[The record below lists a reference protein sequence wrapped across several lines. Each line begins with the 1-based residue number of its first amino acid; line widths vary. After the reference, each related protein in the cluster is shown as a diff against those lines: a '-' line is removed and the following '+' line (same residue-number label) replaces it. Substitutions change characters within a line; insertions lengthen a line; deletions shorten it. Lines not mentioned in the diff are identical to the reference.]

1 MCFRIIIVLLDVI
14 SYIMSVYK
22 TLFTEL
28 DRCDYIVDSQYTGEL
43 ADYSYN
49 DVTYE
54 ESAEAYSQKLE
65 RLYIDFLAEWD
76 EMSDTARKAAKGM
89 MELIVS
95 KRYMY
100 GGFFFDVPS
109 SEIVDAIIN
118 DNAVPRQSV
127 KMARF
132 VHSMAE
138 QQKYY
143 LDRVAEFMGIE
154 LAKEEQS
161 LTHIEDT
168 TKEINNTDYDTS
180 TDNNTATTVYQT
192 LFKKYGST
200 MSVKQLTEFFQ
211 VQKRTIFDWERKG
224 YLTNISTISDEL
236 TASGHKKRGD
246 EKRYLTS
253 DIAKNIEMQRKF
265 HKL

>member
-1 MCFRIIIVLLDVI
+1 
-14 SYIMSVYK
+14 MSAYK

-28 DRCDYIVDSQYTGEL
+28 DRCDYIVDYQYKGEL

-54 ESAEAYSQKLE
+54 ESTEAYSQKLE

-95 KRYMY
+95 KRFMY

-109 SEIVDAIIN
+109 SEIVDAMIN

-132 VHSMAE
+132 VHDMAE
-138 QQKYY
+138 HQKFY
-143 LDRVAEFMGIE
+143 LNRVAEFLGVVLVKEDLLLNPFDVLDSENNLEKVSSEMVDDEPNSAEKLGDSLWDKEWVTYEE
-154 LAKEEQS
+154 LIRMFDFRGVKSAKDAAWRKKNGFDKCVSQTGKGTAVKFVVS
-161 LTHIEDT
+161 KV
-168 TKEINNTDYDTS
+168 KEWL
-180 TDNNTATTVYQT
+180 DNGGGV
-192 LFKKYGST
+192 KK
-200 MSVKQLTEFFQ
+200 K
-211 VQKRTIFDWERKG
+211 
-224 YLTNISTISDEL
+224 
-236 TASGHKKRGD
+236 
-246 EKRYLTS
+246 
-253 DIAKNIEMQRKF
+253 
-265 HKL
+265 

>member
-1 MCFRIIIVLLDVI
+1 MDGI
-14 SYIMSVYK
+14 SYIMSAYK

-28 DRCDYIVDSQYTGEL
+28 DRCDYIVDYQYTGEL

-54 ESAEAYSQKLE
+54 ESTEAYSQKLE

-109 SEIVDAIIN
+109 SEIVDAMIN

-132 VHSMAE
+132 VHDMAE
-138 QQKYY
+138 QQKFY

-154 LAKEEQS
+154 LAKEEQC
-161 LTHIEDT
+161 LNHIEDATEDT
-168 TKEINNTDYDTS
+168 TDAENDNTDYDTS
-180 TDNNTATTVYQT
+180 TENDTVTTVYQT

-200 MSVKQLTEFFQ
+200 MSVKQLSEFFQ

-224 YLTNISTISDEL
+224 YLTNISTTSDEL
-236 TASGHKKRGD
+236 TASGHKKRGE

-265 HKL
+265 NRL

>member
-1 MCFRIIIVLLDVI
+1 
-14 SYIMSVYK
+14 MSAYK

-28 DRCDYIVDSQYTGEL
+28 DRCDYIVDYQYTGEL

-54 ESAEAYSQKLE
+54 EATEAYSQKLE

-76 EMSDTARKAAKGM
+76 EISDTARKAAKGM

-109 SEIVDAIIN
+109 SETVDAMIN

-132 VHSMAE
+132 VHDMVE
-138 QQKYY
+138 QQKFY
-143 LDRVAEFMGIE
+143 LDRVAEFFGVV
-154 LAKEEQS
+154 LVKEDLLLNPVDVLDCENDLKKVSSEMVDAEPNSAEKLGNS
-161 LTHIEDT
+161 LCD
-168 TKEINNTDYDTS
+168 KEWVTY
-180 TDNNTATTVYQT
+180 
-192 LFKKYGST
+192 
-200 MSVKQLTEFFQ
+200 
-211 VQKRTIFDWERKG
+211 
-224 YLTNISTISDEL
+224 DEL
-236 TASGHKKRGD
+236 IQMFDFRGVKSAKDAAWRKKTGFDKCVSQTGKGTAVKFVVARVNEWLDNGGVSKK
-246 EKRYLTS
+246 K
-253 DIAKNIEMQRKF
+253 
-265 HKL
+265 